1 MLLFFNVFKWGI
13 GPQNQTAEELKW
25 GTDTQNNHTFL
36 LCGLLTALASETFQ
50 VKHTWDL
57 YETTGTN
64 VSSPWL
70 SSNSEGHAS
79 GVVRAADTAG
89 CPTMMHRTLRGSVW
103 KTSHTT
109 LKRFLTQGQVTER
122 PSWNLGIRSTNL

>member
-1 MLLFFNVFKWGI
+1 MCLRGDI
-13 GPQNQTAEELKW
+13 RPQNQTAEELKW
-25 GTDTQNNHTFL
+25 GTDTQNNDTFL
-36 LCGLLTALASETFQ
+36 LCGLLTAPASETFQ

-79 GVVRAADTAG
+79 GVVGAADTAG
-89 CPTMMHRTLRGSVW
+89 CPTMTHRSLRGSVW
-103 KTSHTT
+103 KTSRTT
-109 LKRFLTQGQVTER
+109 WKRFLIQGQVSER
-122 PSWNLGIRSTNL
+122 PSRHLGVRSTNL